1 MRCASLKDAGLF
13 KKALLSF
20 FGIGFV
26 RGGGTLTSA
35 AVCLLFYLSPWALLP
50 LAVLAFVGLFL
61 CPKEPHDPR
70 WVTTDEVAG
79 QCVALLPLVLLKTNF
94 WGIVVAFVLFR
105 FFDVVKPPPIK
116 ALQRFANPWGVYID
130 DVVAGGFAAAL
141 TCAFILLLR

>member
-1 MRCASLKDAGLF
+1 MF

-20 FGIGFV
+20 FGLGLA

-35 AVCLLFYLSPWALLP
+35 AVCLLFHLSQWTLLP
-50 LAVLAFVGLFL
+50 LAVLGVVGLLL

-79 QCVALLPLVLLKTNF
+79 QCVALLPLAWLKTDF
-94 WGIVVAFVLFR
+94 WSIVVAFVLFR

-116 ALQRFANPWGVYID
+116 ALQRFANPWGVYAD

-141 TCAFILLLR
+141 TYAFILLSR